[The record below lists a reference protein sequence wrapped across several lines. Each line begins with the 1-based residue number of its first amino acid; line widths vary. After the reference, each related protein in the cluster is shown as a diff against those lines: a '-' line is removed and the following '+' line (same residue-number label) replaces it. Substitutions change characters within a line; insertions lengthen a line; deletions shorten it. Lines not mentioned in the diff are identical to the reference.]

1 MIPFRIGLGY
11 DVHAFADNRP
21 LWLGGVLIS
30 HTGGLAGHSD
40 ADVLLHAICD
50 AILGAVALGDIG
62 IQFPNTDPQYKDI
75 DSKILLRHT
84 YGLIRK
90 KGFDIVN
97 IDATVIAEKPKI
109 APYVPEMCNA
119 IAGCIQAFP
128 EIISIKATTNERMGF
143 IGRGEG
149 IAAMAVA
156 LLNKSSE

>member
-1 MIPFRIGLGY
+1 MIPFRVGLGY
-11 DVHAFADNRP
+11 DVHAFADDRQ
-21 LWLGGVLIS
+21 LWLGGILIPY
-30 HTGGLAGHSD
+30 TKGLAGHSD

-50 AILGAVALGDIG
+50 AVLGAAGLGDIG
-62 IQFPNTDPQYKDI
+62 MQFPNTDPQYKDI

-109 APYVPEMCNA
+109 ASYVPEMCAA
-119 IAGCIQAFP
+119 IAGCIQSLP
-128 EIISIKATTNERMGF
+128 QIISIKATTNERMGF

-156 LLNKSSE
+156 LLHKSSE